1 MKGTYANFEIVSLS
15 SSSSFFSS
23 PSSWLLLP
31 HLSIPTSFSSFH
43 NFLLCFKIFCYFILP
58 RLWSLFPQGHRLSV
72 FCFRFSSQLHDLE
85 YSTRQK
91 AKVEFETQDHVSPV
105 YCAISENPPPLSC
118 WWYEVKFVLCYFR
131 RPIARILQLL
141 FSRILKLLRLN

>member
-1 MKGTYANFEIVSLS
+1 MKGTYANFEVASLS
-15 SSSSFFSS
+15 SSSSSFSS

-43 NFLLCFKIFCYFILP
+43 NFLLCFKIFRYFILP

-72 FCFRFSSQLHDLE
+72 FCFGFSSQLHDLE

-91 AKVEFETQDHVSPV
+91 AKVEFETQSFSYSRAHVSPV
-105 YCAISENPPPLSC
+105 YCAISENNYFTYFPHLLVADDMKLSLF
-118 WWYEVKFVLCYFR
+118 FVTSEG
-131 RPIARILQLL
+131 Q
-141 FSRILKLLRLN
+141 